1 MKAAPILIAGAGPVG
16 LAAAIALQRN
26 GQQPLLIDARE
37 RDAGAA
43 DPRAIALSHGSRLI
57 LERIGAWGNIAATPI
72 RAIEVSQ
79 DGGFGRSHIAAA
91 DHGIEALGYVCRLGH
106 LTTALT
112 ETALALG
119 IEIRFGS
126 ALGCAGTVPGGMLA
140 DVAGT
145 AVETSLLVRA
155 EGTAAGQGASTRDY
169 HQSAIVSEAWC
180 PHGHRFRAHERFTRE
195 GPLALLPL
203 ETGFS
208 IVWCMQPARAL
219 QLAQLPAADFIALL
233 QQATRFAPYQWSRV
247 AERRTYPLAL
257 VRRSADSA
265 ARETALG
272 NAAQSLHP
280 VAGQGFNLGLRDA
293 FELALALDD
302 DVSDSAL
309 ALWRDRRRLDRDA
322 MVSMTDRY
330 VSLFSN
336 DLAPLRMARG
346 LGLTL
351 VDLLPPLRA
360 MVARR
365 MMFGIR

>member
-1 MKAAPILIAGAGPVG
+1 MKALPILIAGAGPLG
-16 LAAAIALQRN
+16 LAAAIALQGN
-26 GQQPLLIDARE
+26 GHRPLVIDARA
-37 RDAGAA
+37 RNAGAG

-57 LERIGAWGNIAATPI
+57 LQRIGAWANIVATPI

-79 DGGFGRSHIAAA
+79 DGGFGRTHISAA
-91 DHGIEALGYVCRLGH
+91 DHGIEALGYVTRLGN
-106 LTTALT
+106 LATALL
-112 ETALALG
+112 ETAAALG
-119 IEIRFGS
+119 IEVRFES
-126 ALGCAGTVPGGMLA
+126 ALGRASMAPGGMLA
-140 DVAGT
+140 EVDGT

-155 EGTAAGQGASTRDY
+155 EGTAAAQDASTRDY
-169 HQSAIVSEAWC
+169 YQSAIVSEVWC

-219 QLAQLPAADFIALL
+219 QLAELPAADFIATL

-247 AERRTYPLAL
+247 SERHTYRLAL
-257 VRRSADSA
+257 VRRGADPA
-265 ARETALG
+265 TREAALG

-293 FELALALDD
+293 FELALALEDGVCD
-302 DVSDSAL
+302 HAL
-309 ALWRDRRRLDRDA
+309 ARWRDRRRLDRDA
-322 MVSMTDRY
+322 MISTTDRY
-330 VSLFSN
+330 VTLFSN

-351 VDLLPPLRA
+351 IDLLPPLRSA
-360 MVARR
+360 VARH
-365 MMFGIR
+365 MMFGVR

>member
-1 MKAAPILIAGAGPVG
+1 MAPILIAGAGPVG

-26 GQQPLLIDARE
+26 GHRPLLIDARA
-37 RDAGAA
+37 RDVGMR

-72 RAIEVSQ
+72 REIEVSQ
-79 DGGFGRSHIAAA
+79 DHGFGRARIAAS
-91 DHGIEALGYVCRLGH
+91 DHGIEALGYVARLGH
-106 LTTALT
+106 LTTALL
-112 ETALALG
+112 ETAAALG
-119 IEIRFGS
+119 IEVRFGS
-126 ALGCAGTVPGGMLA
+126 ALARAGTLPGGMLA
-140 DVAGT
+140 EVAGT
-145 AVETSLLVRA
+145 TLESRLLVRA
-155 EGTAAGQGASTRDY
+155 EGTAAKQDASTRDY

-180 PHGHRFRAHERFTRE
+180 RHGHGSCAHERFTRE

-208 IVWCMQPARAL
+208 LVWCMQPARAL
-219 QLAQLPAADFIALL
+219 RLAALPAAEFIALL
-233 QQATRFAPYQWSRV
+233 QHATRFAPYQWSRV
-247 AERRTYPLAL
+247 AERHTYPLAL
-257 VRRSADSA
+257 VRRTADASG
-265 ARETALG
+265 REIALG

-302 DVSDSAL
+302 GVSDGAL
-309 ALWRDRRRLDRDA
+309 ARWRERRRQDRDA
-322 MVSMTDRY
+322 MVNTTDRY

-336 DLAPLRMARG
+336 DLAPLRLARG